1 MKKKM
6 VQNAYFD
13 YKYKRWCY
21 DECFLPVNPYKKNSP
36 ILLLPK
42 NFLNVLPEIN
52 SDDFSETI
60 QLAER
65 LRNDF
70 NYEVDMNLDK
80 EAIAQIAIENYDL
93 VKEYIDIVEK
103 REVKSFD
110 DLMKQ
115 TLRYEWYELS
125 KNVANSNPFS
135 FDSIVNEETFFEKI
149 NRFVNYYKEFIEF
162 HSGYKL
168 LWNDTKNTP
177 RSEEDVQLLFKGILD
192 EHCRANNIDLTRE
205 VNQGRGPIDFR
216 FSSGYSNRVLLEI
229 KLAKNTKF
237 WNGLKKQL
245 PLYMNVDSC
254 DKGIFLVIV
263 YTDKDAERIKNI
275 QEVCHE
281 VCQYHNVD
289 IKIVSVDAR
298 PANKESAS
306 KK

>member
-1 MKKKM
+1 
-6 VQNAYFD
+6 
-13 YKYKRWCY
+13 
-21 DECFLPVNPYKKNSP
+21 
-36 ILLLPK
+36 
-42 NFLNVLPEIN
+42 
-52 SDDFSETI
+52 
-60 QLAER
+60 
-65 LRNDF
+65 
-70 NYEVDMNLDK
+70 
-80 EAIAQIAIENYDL
+80 
-93 VKEYIDIVEK
+93 
-103 REVKSFD
+103 
-110 DLMKQ
+110 MKQ

-125 KNVANSNPFS
+125 KNVANSKPFS
-135 FDSIVNEETFFEKI
+135 FDIILNEEIFFEKI
-149 NRFVNYYKEFIEF
+149 NKFVNYYKEFIEF
-162 HSGYKL
+162 RSGYKL

-237 WNGLKKQL
+237 WNGLKNQL

-254 DKGIFLVIV
+254 NKGIFLVIV
-263 YTDKDAERIKNI
+263 YTDKDAERIKKI

-281 VCQYHNVD
+281 ICQYHNVD

-298 PANKESAS
+298 PDNKESAS